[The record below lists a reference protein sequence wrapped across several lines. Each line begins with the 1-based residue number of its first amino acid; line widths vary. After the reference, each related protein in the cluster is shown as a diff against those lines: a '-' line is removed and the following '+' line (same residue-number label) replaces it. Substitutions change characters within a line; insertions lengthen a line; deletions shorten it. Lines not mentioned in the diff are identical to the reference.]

1 MPPDPF
7 AGDPN
12 DPASFLDPDEPM
24 EPLTEEE
31 KGDVLIEL
39 HHVREMERVLTPL
52 GIRGVGMLCDDCEDM
67 HYYDW
72 GILINNL
79 LALYNHEQPPIHEPG
94 ANPNPDDYAPWDYC
108 LGFLDGLNHGN
119 AGYRQ

>member
-24 EPLTEEE
+24 EPLTDEE
-31 KGDVLIEL
+31 KGEVIIEL
-39 HHVREMERVLTPL
+39 HHVREMQRVLTPL
-52 GIRGVGMLCDDCEDM
+52 GIRGVEMLCDDCEEL

-79 LALYNHEQPPIHEPG
+79 LALYNHEQPPIHEPS
-94 ANPNPDDYAPWDYC
+94 AKPNPDEYAPWDYC
-108 LGFLDGLNHGN
+108 LGFLDGLNHGI
-119 AGYRQ
+119 AGYR

>member
-24 EPLTEEE
+24 EPLTDEE
-31 KGDVLIEL
+31 KGEVIIEL
-39 HHVREMERVLTPL
+39 HHVREMQRVLTPL
-52 GIRGVGMLCDDCEDM
+52 GIRGVEMLCDDCEEM

-79 LALYNHEQPPIHEPG
+79 LALYNHEQPPIHEPS
-94 ANPNPDDYAPWDYC
+94 ANPNPDEYAPWDYC
-108 LGFLDGLNHGN
+108 LGFLDGLNPGI
-119 AGYRQ
+119 AGYR